1 MSDWMILGSV
11 FAVVAAGFAG
21 FLLYAIYGGSR
32 TSLASAKVG
41 EVFNFTYRQPLQG
54 DPERFLAKV
63 LDVHTLDDAS
73 IRRLNARSRY
83 RANDPQFVRTRHL
96 VTCAMPNGSVRNFY
110 AERTAN
116 CRKPILA
123 GTLFKSP
130 RVASLFC

>member
-1 MSDWMILGSV
+1 MNDWVILTAA
-11 FAVVAAGFAG
+11 FAAVAAGFAG

-32 TSLASAKVG
+32 TSLANAKVG
-41 EVFNFTYRQPLQG
+41 DVFNFTYEQPLKG

-63 LDVHTLDDAS
+63 LDVYTLDDTS

-83 RANDPQFVRTRHL
+83 RRNDPQFVRTNHL
-96 VTCAMPNGSVRNFY
+96 VKCAMPNGTVRNFY

-116 CRKPILA
+116 CRKPLLA
-123 GTLFKSP
+123 GTLFKAP